1 MRKRGIFSSGIDR
14 SMKTEY
20 GTPAD
25 EARLLYVAMTR
36 STDRLILSYHQELTF
51 VKRFQPLI

>member
-1 MRKRGIFSSGIDR
+1 
-14 SMKTEY
+14 MKTEY